1 MLDSSSD
8 GVIGLVLPDL
18 PRGGEPSRLEELAM
32 RICEGNVKEKVAGM
46 SEGLIDGR
54 GHHYGRKELLV
65 KKW

>member
-32 RICEGNVKEKVAGM
+32 RICEGNVKEM
-46 SEGLIDGR
+46 
-54 GHHYGRKELLV
+54 
-65 KKW
+65 

>member
-32 RICEGNVKEKVAGM
+32 RMCEGKVKENVAGM
-46 SEGLIDGR
+46 SEGLIAG
-54 GHHYGRKELLV
+54 GEHHYGQKELLV
-65 KKW
+65 NKW

>member
-46 SEGLIDGR
+46 SEGLIADR
-54 GHHYGRKELLV
+54 GHHYGRKELLI

>member
-32 RICEGNVKEKVAGM
+32 RIGNAKEKVAGM
-46 SEGLIDGR
+46 SEGLIAGR
-54 GHHYGRKELLV
+54 EHHYGRKKLLV

>member
-32 RICEGNVKEKVAGM
+32 RICEGNVKEKVAGI
-46 SEGLIDGR
+46 SEGLIAGR
-54 GHHYGRKELLV
+54 EHHYGRKELLV

>member
-32 RICEGNVKEKVAGM
+32 RICEGNVKEKGCRYVGG
-46 SEGLIDGR
+46 SNC
-54 GHHYGRKELLV
+54 
-65 KKW
+65 W

>member
-46 SEGLIDGR
+46 SEGLIAGR
-54 GHHYGRKELLV
+54 GHHYSRKELLV